1 MSSSEKELPDE
12 LALLWGRR
20 PGGRRGPRP
29 ELDASAIVA
38 AAVEI
43 ADAEGLDAVSMARVA
58 KQLGFSTM
66 ALYRHVANKEA
77 LLSLMWNESASVAH
91 EVELVGDTWRERM
104 RAWAMLQQDML
115 AEHPWLAH
123 MPMSN
128 PPMGPSAFAWIERGL
143 DALADTPLRDDDKL
157 QAIGAISA
165 YSLAESRMA
174 AEEAA
179 AADRRRAEGKPVVAF
194 ENMIGV
200 LADPDRFPNL
210 ARLAASMP
218 PMPAVGE
225 PGYEEMGQAAFS
237 FGLDLLLDGIAALI
251 ARAGA
256 EEPGAA
262 KLDAGQ
268 DPATT

>member
-1 MSSSEKELPDE
+1 MADGEMQLPDE

-20 PGGRRGPRP
+20 SGSRRGPRP

-43 ADAEGLDAVSMARVA
+43 ADSEGLDALSMARVA

-66 ALYRHVANKEA
+66 ALYRHVANKDE

-91 EVELVGDTWRERM
+91 VVEISGDSWRTRM
-104 RAWAMLQQDML
+104 RSWAALQQEML
-115 AEHPWLAH
+115 ASHPWLAQ

-143 DALADTPLRDDDKL
+143 DALADTPLRDDEKL

-165 YSLAESRMA
+165 YSLAEARMA
-174 AEEAA
+174 HEEATA
-179 AADRRRAEGKPVVAF
+179 ATRRRAEGKPVVAF

-200 LADPDRFPNL
+200 LADPAVYPNL
-210 ARLAASMP
+210 ARLAAGMP
-218 PMPAVGE
+218 AMPAVDE
-225 PGYEEMGQAAFS
+225 PGYDELGQAAFD

-251 ARAGA
+251 ARAEGR
-256 EEPGAA
+256 
-262 KLDAGQ
+262 
-268 DPATT
+268 TTP